1 MSPIEE
7 RWSAVG
13 RWCVAAFIVGAASF
27 VMLLGTLRTER
38 LNVDVG
44 PGVLPPSTV
53 TQAARSSSTIGVV
66 GSRLGTAHVIAP
78 MLINKDGGRH
88 TNTSRKVSRRVAS
101 PACIAGVRV
110 SRPNFRALCRRT
122 KL

>member
-44 PGVLPPSTV
+44 PGDADYAQGLSDFWRYDGERTGREMGRRARVHLPV
-53 TQAARSSSTIGVV
+53 TMEGPW
-66 GSRLGTAHVIAP
+66 LP
-78 MLINKDGGRH
+78 
-88 TNTSRKVSRRVAS
+88 RR
-101 PACIAGVRV
+101 
-110 SRPNFRALCRRT
+110 
-122 KL
+122 

>member
-1 MSPIEE
+1 MVLVSDVDPSHARSIVMSPIGE

-44 PGVLPPSTV
+44 PGDADYAQGLSDFWLSLP
-53 TQAARSSSTIGVV
+53 
-66 GSRLGTAHVIAP
+66 
-78 MLINKDGGRH
+78 
-88 TNTSRKVSRRVAS
+88 
-101 PACIAGVRV
+101 
-110 SRPNFRALCRRT
+110 
-122 KL
+122 

>member
-44 PGVLPPSTV
+44 PGDADYAQGLSDFWRYDGERTGAGDVLRSLSKKKMYGSPNSNPSPELGADKENHTSWERYYQV
-53 TQAARSSSTIGVV
+53 SDCSSSLRNDWYSGI
-66 GSRLGTAHVIAP
+66 
-78 MLINKDGGRH
+78 
-88 TNTSRKVSRRVAS
+88 
-101 PACIAGVRV
+101 
-110 SRPNFRALCRRT
+110 
-122 KL
+122 